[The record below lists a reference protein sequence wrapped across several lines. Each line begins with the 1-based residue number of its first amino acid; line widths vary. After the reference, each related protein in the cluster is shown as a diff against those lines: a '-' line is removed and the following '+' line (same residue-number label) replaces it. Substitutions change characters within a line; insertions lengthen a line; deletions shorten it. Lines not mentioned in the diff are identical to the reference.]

1 MLLGRDPERHAL
13 DAALADARLNRSAV
27 IVLAGDVGIGK
38 TTLLEYA
45 AEQAGAAGMRVLRAR
60 GIESE
65 ARVPFAGLL
74 ELLRPALGGLEQIPE
89 PQRAALEGALAL
101 RPATAQDRFAVG
113 AATLSLLA
121 AHAEG
126 APVAA
131 FVDDAQWLD
140 GSTADALLFAIRRL
154 VADPIAVV
162 RRGARG
168 RGVVRG
174 RGTVFRRS
182 TLGGLDREAA
192 AALVGDD
199 ARRPPVRGDRRE
211 PARAARACVAATRPT
226 DLPIDTPVPIAGSV
240 AQGFVRRA
248 ESLPEA
254 TQRALLV
261 AAASDTGES
270 AAARAGAPRS
280 RSRTSSRRSRPVSS
294 RSRTAA
300 SSSATS
306 WRGRRSTGPRRP
318 TSVVPRIARS
328 PVRCRTATPTAARGI
343 SRSPPSARTR
353 PRPPRSSRPAAA
365 RTTEAPTTSQ
375 PRLSSAQRLCHC
387 SRPAWSTEALTQPG
401 SPARRIARSRCS
413 TLPSRGTDDLR
424 LTLAIEHLRGQ
435 ITARRGPVREARSI
449 LAAAAERAAA
459 FDPELAVVMLAEATV
474 LSFYAGDAL
483 AMVATAGRATE
494 LAAGLDG
501 RAAILAGL
509 AYGMALVFAG
519 EGDSGA
525 RSIRRAVA
533 RLEASDE
540 LRDDPYLVVWA
551 AHGPLWL
558 REAEAGRG
566 LYERALALVRSRA
579 ALGAIPELLVHVAR
593 DWATTDE
600 WPAAH
605 AAYSEAVA
613 LARETGQD
621 VALAFG
627 LAGLAWLEARQGRE
641 ADCRAHA
648 AEGREACIR
657 AGVTVH
663 ELWTI
668 AALGDLEFGLGRP
681 EAALEHYLE
690 WDTLLWRAGS
700 RTPTCRP
707 RRSSRRRCCV
717 WAGTRRR
724 QHMQL
729 GTSRA
734 PAPRV
739 SRGRSPARHA
749 RVACSHPTSELERE
763 FDEAID
769 LHGQTPDVF
778 EAARTR
784 LAYGAR
790 LRRAG
795 RRVDARDEL
804 RAAIEAFDSLG
815 AEPWSNLARVELE
828 ATGETARKRDPSTL
842 DQLTPQELQIALLL
856 ADGRTTR
863 EAAASMFLSPKTI
876 EYHLRNVYRKLGVHS
891 RPELSEAMARLR

>member
-38 TTLLEYA
+38 TTLLEYGV
-45 AEQAGAAGMRVLRAR
+45 EQAGAAGMRVLRAR

-89 PQRAALEGALAL
+89 PQRTALEGALAL
-101 RPATAQDRFAVG
+101 RPATARDRFAVG

-162 RRGARG
+162 VAVREGEASFLDGAQLR
-168 RGVVRG
+168 
-174 RGTVFRRS
+174 
-182 TLGGLDREAA
+182 TLHVGGLDRDAA
-192 AALVGDD
+192 TALVGDD
-199 ARRPPVRGDRRE
+199 AVDRLYLATAGNPLALLE
-211 PARAARACVAATRPT
+211 LASATRPT
-226 DLPIDTPVPIAGSV
+226 DLPIDAPVPIAGSV
-240 AQGFVRRA
+240 AQGFVHRS

-261 AAASDTGES
+261 AAASDTGELQTLERACPGAVQDLVPAES
-270 AAARAGAPRS
+270 AGLVTLQDGRAEFSHVLVRSAVYGAAPPDERRAAHRALAGALPDRDADRRAWHLALASVGPDETASSALEQAGSRAYDRSAYDVAAAAFER
-280 RSRTSSRRSRPVSS
+280 
-294 RSRTAA
+294 
-300 SSSATS
+300 
-306 WRGRRSTGPRRP
+306 
-318 TSVVPRIARS
+318 
-328 PVRCRTATPTAARGI
+328 
-343 SRSPPSARTR
+343 
-353 PRPPRSSRPAAA
+353 AAA
-365 RTTEAPTTSQ
+365 
-375 PRLSSAQRLCHC
+375 LSL
-387 SRPAWSTEALTQPG
+387 E
-401 SPARRIARSRCS
+401 PARLVYRGADAAWLAGQADRAISLLDAAG
-413 TLPSRGTDDLR
+413 PGTDDLG

-435 ITARRGPVREARSI
+435 ITARRGPVRLARSI
-449 LAAAAERAAA
+449 LADAAERAAV
-459 FDPELAVVMLAEATV
+459 FDPELAVVMLAEATMQ
-474 LSFYAGDAL
+474 SFYAGDAL
-483 AMVATAGRATE
+483 GMVATAGRATE

-501 RAAILAGL
+501 RAPILAGL

-525 RSIRRAVA
+525 RSIRSAVA

-540 LRDDPYLVVWA
+540 LRDDPYLAVWA

-621 VALAFG
+621 VSRAFG

-641 ADCRAHA
+641 EECRAHA
-648 AEGREACIR
+648 VEGREACVR

-690 WDTLLWRAGS
+690 WDTLLVASGIEDTDLS
-700 RTPTCRP
+700 
-707 RRSSRRRCCV
+707 
-717 WAGTRRR
+717 
-724 QHMQL
+724 
-729 GTSRA
+729 
-734 PAPRV
+734 PAPELTETFLHL
-739 SRGRSPARHA
+739 GRDAEAAAHAARHEQSA
-749 RVACSHPTSELERE
+749 RAKGQPWALARAARTRGLLASGEELEQE
-763 FDEAID
+763 FGEAIE

-778 EAARTR
+778 ETARTR

-795 RRVDARDEL
+795 RRVSARDEL
-804 RAAIEAFDSLG
+804 RAAIKAFDSLG
-815 AEPWSNLARVELE
+815 AEPWSNLARIELE

>member
-1 MLLGRDPERHAL
+1 M
-13 DAALADARLNRSAV
+13 
-27 IVLAGDVGIGK
+27 
-38 TTLLEYA
+38 
-45 AEQAGAAGMRVLRAR
+45 
-60 GIESE
+60 
-65 ARVPFAGLL
+65 
-74 ELLRPALGGLEQIPE
+74 
-89 PQRAALEGALAL
+89 
-101 RPATAQDRFAVG
+101 
-113 AATLSLLA
+113 
-121 AHAEG
+121 
-126 APVAA
+126 
-131 FVDDAQWLD
+131 
-140 GSTADALLFAIRRL
+140 
-154 VADPIAVV
+154 V
-162 RRGARG
+162 R
-168 RGVVRG
+168 
-174 RGTVFRRS
+174 
-182 TLGGLDREAA
+182 
-192 AALVGDD
+192 
-199 ARRPPVRGDRRE
+199 
-211 PARAARACVAATRPT
+211 
-226 DLPIDTPVPIAGSV
+226 
-240 AQGFVRRA
+240 
-248 ESLPEA
+248 
-254 TQRALLV
+254 
-261 AAASDTGES
+261 
-270 AAARAGAPRS
+270 
-280 RSRTSSRRSRPVSS
+280 
-294 RSRTAA
+294 
-300 SSSATS
+300 
-306 WRGRRSTGPRRP
+306 
-318 TSVVPRIARS
+318 
-328 PVRCRTATPTAARGI
+328 
-343 SRSPPSARTR
+343 
-353 PRPPRSSRPAAA
+353 
-365 RTTEAPTTSQ
+365 
-375 PRLSSAQRLCHC
+375 
-387 SRPAWSTEALTQPG
+387 
-401 SPARRIARSRCS
+401 
-413 TLPSRGTDDLR
+413 
-424 LTLAIEHLRGQ
+424 
-435 ITARRGPVREARSI
+435 
-449 LAAAAERAAA
+449 
-459 FDPELAVVMLAEATV
+459 
-474 LSFYAGDAL
+474 
-483 AMVATAGRATE
+483 TAGRATE

-501 RAAILAGL
+501 RAPILAGL
-509 AYGMALVFAG
+509 AHGMALVFAG

-525 RSIRRAVA
+525 RSIRDAVA

-566 LYERALALVRSRA
+566 LYERALALVRSRT

-621 VALAFG
+621 VSLAFG

-641 ADCRAHA
+641 AECRAHA

-690 WDTLLWRAGS
+690 WDTLLTASGIEDTDLSPAPELTETLLRLGRDDRRGDACSSARAE
-700 RTPTCRP
+700 RP
-707 RRSSRRRCCV
+707 RQGPAVGAR
-717 WAGTRRR
+717 TRGP
-724 QHMQL
+724 H
-729 GTSRA
+729 A
-734 PAPRV
+734 W
-739 SRGRSPARHA
+739 PARIRRGA
-749 RVACSHPTSELERE
+749 SSGE

-795 RRVDARDEL
+795 RRVSARDEL
-804 RAAIEAFDSLG
+804 REAIEAFDSLG